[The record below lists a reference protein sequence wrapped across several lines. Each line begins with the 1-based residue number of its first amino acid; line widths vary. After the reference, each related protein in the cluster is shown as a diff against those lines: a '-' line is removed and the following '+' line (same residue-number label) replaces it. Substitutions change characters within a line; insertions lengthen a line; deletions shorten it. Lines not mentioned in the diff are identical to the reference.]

1 MPVSGASQPQLLRA
15 NPALPGMVG
24 VSLGPMLGNT
34 GQGAKRSYL
43 ERETWATLSPEIVL
57 GIHRGTELLAQYLEL
72 TTKHLLNAGYYC
84 FCC

>member
-15 NPALPGMVG
+15 NPALPAMVG
-24 VSLGPMLGNT
+24 VSLGPVLGNT
-34 GQGAKRSYL
+34 GQGAERSYL

-57 GIHRGTELLAQYLEL
+57 RIHRDTELLALYLEL
-72 TTKHLLNAGYYC
+72 TTKHLLNAGYCC